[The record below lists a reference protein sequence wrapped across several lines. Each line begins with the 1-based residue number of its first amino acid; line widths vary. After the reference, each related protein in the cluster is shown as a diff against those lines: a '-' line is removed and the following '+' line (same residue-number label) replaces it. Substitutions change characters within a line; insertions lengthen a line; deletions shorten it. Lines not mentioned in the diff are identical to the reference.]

1 MSLFPL
7 PSERL
12 FDCCWLPRILA
23 KAKAFQSGQL
33 DPAYKAFFCGPGSV
47 DAYFLEAFNLSRD
60 DILSAAELSETALK
74 EWFNALPQNEAHIK
88 EWNELAPRLGTSG
101 MPMEERLKDA
111 LANRYTH
118 LAGMHISSVF
128 EMLEADETQA

>member
-1 MSLFPL
+1 MSKLPL

-33 DPAYKAFFCGPGSV
+33 DPAYKAAFCGPGSV
-47 DAYFLEAFNLSRD
+47 DAYFLEAFDLSRE
-60 DILSAAELSETALK
+60 DILLAADLSETALK
-74 EWFNALPQNEAHIK
+74 EWFNALPQKEAHLK

-111 LANRYTH
+111 LTNRYPH

-128 EMLEADETQA
+128 EMLEADEP